1 MQRGYVASTDGNIS
15 VRLDAERI
23 LTSPTGICKGMME
36 PADLVITD
44 RAGRKI
50 SGEKKPSSEL
60 GMHLLIYDRRPDVHA
75 ICHAHPTTAT
85 GFAAAGVPLNKALL
99 CEAIV
104 SLGGVPVARYGE
116 PGTPDLARAI
126 EPLVDEYDAILLAN
140 HGVVTYGPDLL
151 TAFSRMETTEHY
163 AWVSL
168 VTEVLGKQLL
178 LSSSEVEKLFVARA
192 RYGLQSVSCNSPEN
206 LITSESAG
214 TDRIAITRRELDAL
228 VEEAVRKDRAR
239 R

>member
-1 MQRGYVASTDGNIS
+1 
-15 VRLDAERI
+15 
-23 LTSPTGICKGMME
+23 ME
-36 PADLVITD
+36 PGDLVITD

-60 GMHLLIYDRRPDVHA
+60 GMHLLIYDRRPDINA
-75 ICHAHPTTAT
+75 ICHAHPTMAT

-104 SLGGVPVARYGE
+104 SLGCVPVAKYGE

-126 EPLVDEYDAILLAN
+126 ESLVDEYDAILLAN

-163 AWVSL
+163 AWVTL

-178 LSSSEVEKLFVARA
+178 LSSSDVEKLFVARA
-192 RYGLQSVSCNSPEN
+192 RYGLQSVSCTMPEK

-214 TDRIAITRRELDAL
+214 TDRITITRRELDAL
-228 VEEAVRKDRAR
+228 VEEAVRKDRAHR
-239 R
+239 